1 MHLSKVVVSTLYGI
15 LVVFLDGEMEYDSLS
30 CVCGLALVVG
40 WLTMLGSLECSDLGG
55 VLYLCLS
62 RFLSRGLSLEC
73 LGGEGGLSRSD
84 FRCLGGGESLS
95 RLISRCLGGL
105 VGGGDLGGLGGGR
118 GWSESLVLILT
129 TRPSLSY
136 SYLGFGLGDLHR
148 LCLLP
153 MSSGVR
159 L

>member
-1 MHLSKVVVSTLYGI
+1 MEEDVWLVHLSKVVVSTLYGI

-73 LGGEGGLSRSD
+73 LGGEGGLPRS
-84 FRCLGGGESLS
+84 E
-95 RLISRCLGGL
+95 SRCLKAKGEGLRVKGEGGL
-105 VGGGDLGGLGGGR
+105 PRSV
-118 GWSESLVLILT
+118 SC
-129 TRPSLSY
+129 
-136 SYLGFGLGDLHR
+136 
-148 LCLLP
+148 CLKVK
-153 MSSGVR
+153 GEG
-159 L
+159 